1 MIVRRHHLLLIA
13 SLPLATCLPE
23 DARPEPGVAIASAS
37 ADPGL
42 ASGFITAD
50 GWSVTFTTFLLT
62 VGELDLGGDDCTPYA
77 ESDYLRLLDLR
88 QPGPQR
94 LALLHGL
101 GDCDIAFEVRPPT
114 ADTVLGAGV
123 DAMTKAAMRTA
134 ATDPFIRERGVAA
147 RIAGSATLGDRTQH
161 FDWSLRT
168 SLEYPDCGRL
178 AFSPGAESTLNVL
191 VHGAALFQVGGA
203 DAVAFEPYAAADA
216 NGDSMVTLEEL
227 STAPATDPAFES
239 LGEQLYFGRF
249 PRLVRLDG
257 SEPCPSRV
265 ADD

>member
-1 MIVRRHHLLLIA
+1 PALRGRRHRAAHRRCRARTPVRSAGSQAGETLDAGQGRLHRLRGRGPQRIAQQTNPRRRGNRPPRHPEPRGRSGVLAMIVRRHHLLLIA

-101 GDCDIAFEVRPPT
+101 GDCDIAF
-114 ADTVLGAGV
+114 
-123 DAMTKAAMRTA
+123 
-134 ATDPFIRERGVAA
+134 
-147 RIAGSATLGDRTQH
+147 
-161 FDWSLRT
+161 
-168 SLEYPDCGRL
+168 
-178 AFSPGAESTLNVL
+178 
-191 VHGAALFQVGGA
+191 
-203 DAVAFEPYAAADA
+203 
-216 NGDSMVTLEEL
+216 
-227 STAPATDPAFES
+227 
-239 LGEQLYFGRF
+239 
-249 PRLVRLDG
+249 
-257 SEPCPSRV
+257 
-265 ADD
+265 